1 MKGMFLTVFQPQRRQ
16 EKRRPRLEEVGIK
29 AAIRTAAFA
38 FVLNKETTGL
48 SVFQHQRNEK
58 ARLFPLVC
66 VQF

>member
-1 MKGMFLTVFQPQRRQ
+1 MKGMFLTVFQPQRRH

-29 AAIRTAAFA
+29 AIRTAAFA